1 MTANVLFVV
10 MILFSAIALLIAF
23 ISSTIAA
30 ADLKG
35 SPSYSTNQN
44 IKDAYTD
51 FTIAAILGGSSLA
64 ILIVIMIVAAFTGGF
79 NAATISDELLNTD
92 FITPSDLESAYKAE
106 AELSAGHT
114 TQIIIIGFLIII
126 GIITLIIGIFAI
138 IGSIILANLSNGDS
152 KTNSAYTAGVVASVA
167 GVGGIGLM
175 IVAIITYIVIRNN
188 RTKML
193 DELDDFTNRGEKQK
207 VTNVLTQPISV
218 SLANNQSH
226 HYSHS
231 SAHVSKPKLT
241 SKYNTSHPS
250 HHPPNNQPV
259 NVKKQPSE
267 PVVNVQSQPSEPIV
281 NVKSQPS
288 EPVVNVKSQ
297 PSDSNVN
304 VKSQPSEQVVNVKSQ
319 PSDSNVKLEATTSQ
333 KVEGNIKPIDIKPQN
348 NDDD

>member
-44 IKDAYTD
+44 IKDAYTN

-79 NAATISDELLNTD
+79 NAVTISDELLNTD
-92 FITPSDLESAYKAE
+92 FITPADLESAYKAE

-114 TQIIIIGFLIII
+114 TQIIIIVFLIII
-126 GIITLIIGIFAI
+126 GIITFIIGIFAI
-138 IGSIILANLSNGDS
+138 MGSIILANLSNGDS
-152 KTNSAYTAGVVASVA
+152 KTNSAYTAGVVASIA

-218 SLANNQSH
+218 SLAPTNNNQSH

-259 NVKKQPSE
+259 NVRKQPSE
-267 PVVNVQSQPSEPIV
+267 PVVNVQSQPSEPVVNVKSQPSEQVV

-297 PSDSNVN
+297 PSDSNV
-304 VKSQPSEQVVNVKSQ
+304 
-319 PSDSNVKLEATTSQ
+319 KLESTTSQ
-333 KVEGNIKPIDIKPQN
+333 KVDTNIKPIDIKPKN
-348 NDDD
+348 NDD